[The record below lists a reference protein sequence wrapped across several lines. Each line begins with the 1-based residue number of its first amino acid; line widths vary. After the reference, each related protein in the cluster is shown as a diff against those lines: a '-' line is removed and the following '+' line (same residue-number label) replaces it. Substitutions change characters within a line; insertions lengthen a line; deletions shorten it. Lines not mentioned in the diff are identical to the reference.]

1 MNFSSVLVVAV
12 IAMIAVP
19 AGFVAYTEF
28 FDDGAVETTWS
39 IEPTQDLVYNG
50 SPQSLVKATLTEG
63 TVYYSLDGTNYATSV
78 PTKTDAGQYTVW
90 CKVEKDGSTIG
101 EKKVTVTIQP
111 APVTVKVNDY
121 QKYHGESDPSFA
133 ATISGTIGSD
143 TVSYTIARDQ
153 GEDCGGYVIRAS
165 GNEIQ
170 GNYKLTFENGYLV
183 IFNEIVTVTPNDASK
198 TYGSADPVF
207 TATVEG
213 GIDIKYTLVRESG
226 ELPGTYKIHATG
238 ERAQGNYLVEFGT
251 GIFTI
256 KEVPGSTPSVPDN
269 PTDTSTTEAVQG
281 LIYNG
286 SPQALVKST
295 FTNETITYSLD
306 GKNYSSTVPTGTDAG
321 KYTVWYKVTKN
332 SKTLTEKSITAYI
345 EPKAITVKANDCS
358 KQFGSSDPTF
368 TATVSGTLGSDKVKY
383 TLSRDQG
390 EELGKYTI
398 SITANEVQGNYRLML
413 LTGTLSIYKIVKVT
427 PNDASKQFGTSDPV
441 FTATVDGDANVSY
454 TLTRDAGEELGAY
467 KIHANGERNQGNYV
481 VEFDSGIFSI
491 MATSASW
498 ATEPTAQSYDFDGW
512 EKELIT
518 PGTVAEGIAYYR
530 LSTGNYST
538 EIPTATEPGIYKIFC
553 KVSGGGSVADSTE
566 IVLTAEIREYVWDGV
581 ETKEPRI
588 VDGKYM
594 IHLASELAWVAQN
607 NYTNGG
613 FDGKTF
619 EIGHDIDL
627 RSYEWTPIGS
637 VSSPTT
643 GPFKGTVKGNGH
655 EIENL
660 TIHSDSDYV
669 GLFGYMSGGHI
680 ENLAVNLV
688 SISGSQ
694 HVGAI
699 AGFLDSTAEGLK
711 VTHVDLDGNRYVG
724 AIAGYQTEK
733 ISDSEVS
740 YANILCSRVTISTPY
755 ALSDMGNDVGGI
767 SGMCNSD
774 IEGCTVSHLTINGY
788 RNVGGIAGNIQE
800 NTVTVKV
807 SDCNLS
813 RATIIADLNGGNAGI
828 LVGRASD
835 STLMLNNSNPD
846 TSIIYITTPSEQGG
860 EESGQDPITTPPN
873 YLSGVYDK
881 IVAEGGNLTIYKD
894 SVATVLEDMHQLILD
909 GVTINAGENTPAIE
923 INNGAWLTIVI
934 KNNVYLKGGIDA
946 DAIRVYEGGEII
958 ITGSG
963 TLTAIGNNGFEYA
976 DKNGYR
982 NESPDIDDNT
992 YYTKKGGSGIGYAY
1006 CSDDPAKKDN
1016 PIKNTGS
1023 IKISNLSRL
1032 YAYGYGQLAYGIGGD
1047 NAEVIITNS
1056 TVIEAR
1062 GGFPGT
1068 EFLNGANGNA
1078 EPEGS
1083 PAIGGRKVTIDST
1096 TINSAIGGSK
1106 AAGIGARYWQD
1117 VAIVITN
1124 SSLINVVGGNGSAGI
1139 GGGHPLHIEGHP
1151 ETRTYVSILIENSD
1165 VTVTGGYYGA
1175 GIGSGYDR
1183 YCGGR
1188 GEMDLSIVIS
1198 SYSNITAEGG
1208 EYAADI
1214 GTGFHSSILKGSI
1227 DSTVKVHVTEGT
1239 VPKTSSGY
1247 SYTAQSIGYGV
1258 VDSAREGASLMNGSE
1273 PVTPSFTVSGVPITN
1288 PFDPERLDAVK
1299 AAYPA

>member
-1 MNFSSVLVVAV
+1 MNFNSALIVAVVAV
-12 IAMIAVP
+12 ALAVP
-19 AGFVAYTEF
+19 TGFVAYSAF
-28 FDDGAVETTWS
+28 FDDGEVNTDWS
-39 IEPTQDLVYNG
+39 IEPTSDLTYNG
-50 SPQSLVKATLTEG
+50 SLQPLVKSTIDEG
-63 TVYYSLDGTNYATSV
+63 TIYYSLDGTNYSTSI
-78 PTKTDAGQYTVW
+78 PAKTDAGQYNVW
-90 CKVEKDGSTIG
+90 CKVEKDGDTVG
-101 EKKVTVTIQP
+101 EKKLTVNIQP
-111 APVTVKVNDY
+111 ASVTVKVNDC
-121 QKYHGESDPSFA
+121 QKYHGEADPEFTATVSGTLGSDKVQY
-133 ATISGTIGSD
+133 TIS
-143 TVSYTIARDQ
+143 RDQ

-165 GNEIQ
+165 GAELQ

-183 IFNEIVTVTPNDASK
+183 IFNEIVKVTPNDASK

-213 GIDIKYTLVRESG
+213 GVDIKYTLVRDSG
-226 ELPGTYKIHATG
+226 EQPGTYKIHATG
-238 ERAQGNYLVEFGT
+238 DRAQGNYLVEFGI

-256 KEVPGSTPSVPDN
+256 KDTSGPTPPAPVN
-269 PTDTSTTEAVQG
+269 PTDNSTTEAVQG

-295 FTNETITYSLD
+295 FTDETITYSLD
-306 GKNYSSTVPTGTDAG
+306 GKNYSSSIPTGTDAG

-345 EPKAITVKANDCS
+345 DPKAVTVKANDVS

-454 TLTRDAGEELGAY
+454 TLTRDAGEELGSY

-530 LSTGNYST
+530 LSTENYST

-566 IVLTAEIREYVWDGV
+566 IVLISEIREYLWDGA
-581 ETKEPRI
+581 ETKEPRT
-588 VDGKYM
+588 VDGKYI
-594 IHLASELAWVAQN
+594 IHLASELAWIAQN
-607 NYTNGG
+607 NFANGG

-627 RSYEWTPIGS
+627 RSHEWTPIGS

-643 GPFKGTVKGNGH
+643 YPFKGTVKGNNH
-655 EIENL
+655 VIENL
-660 TIHSDSDYV
+660 VIHSGSDYV
-669 GLFGYMSGGHI
+669 GLFGYISGGHI
-680 ENLAVNLV
+680 ENLAVNNV

-699 AGFLDSTAEGLK
+699 AGFLNSTAEGLK

-724 AIAGYQTEK
+724 AIAGYQTKK

-740 YANILCSRVTISTPY
+740 YANILCSRISISTPY
-755 ALSDMGNDVGGI
+755 SLSDMGNDVGGI

-774 IEGCTVSHLTINGY
+774 VENCTISHLTINGY

-800 NTVTVKV
+800 NTATVKV
-807 SDCNLS
+807 SDCSLS

-828 LVGRASD
+828 LVGRVSD
-835 STLMLNNSNPD
+835 STVMLNNTNSD
-846 TSIIYITTPSEQGG
+846 TSLIYITAPAEQGG
-860 EESGQDPITTPPN
+860 EETGEGPITTPPN

-881 IVAEGGNLTIYKD
+881 IVAEEGNVTIYKD
-894 SVATVLEDMHQLILD
+894 SVATVLEDMHQIILD
-909 GVTINAGENTPAIE
+909 GVTIDAADSTPAID
-923 INNGAWLTIVI
+923 IKPGAWLTIVV
-934 KNNVYLKGGIDA
+934 KNSVNLEGGKNA
-946 DAIRVYEGGEII
+946 DAIRVHEGGEVI
-958 ITGSG
+958 ITGGG
-963 TLTAIGNNGFEYA
+963 TLTVTGNDGCEYE
-976 DKNGYR
+976 DRNGYR
-982 NESPDIDDNT
+982 NAGMESYDGT
-992 YYTKKGGSGIGYAY
+992 GGSGIGYA
-1006 CSDDPAKKDN
+1006 SHNA
-1016 PIKNTGS
+1016 GS
-1023 IKISNLSRL
+1023 IKISNLAKL
-1032 YAYGYGQLAYGIGGD
+1032 YAYGYGDHAYGIGGD
-1047 NAEVIITNS
+1047 FSNVIISNS
-1056 TVIEAR
+1056 VVKEAR

-1068 EFLNGANGNA
+1068 EFLNGDNGNN

-1083 PAIGGRKVTIDST
+1083 PAIGGAKTVIDSST
-1096 TINSAIGGSK
+1096 VEYAVGGSK
-1106 AAGIGARYWQD
+1106 AAGIGARYWMD
-1117 VAIVITN
+1117 AEIIITN
-1124 SSLINVVGGNGSAGI
+1124 SSLLNIIGGNGSAGI
-1139 GGGHPLHIEGHP
+1139 GGSHP
-1151 ETRTYVSILIENSD
+1151 ERVNDPTILSIIIENSD
-1165 VTVTGGYYGA
+1165 VNATGGYYAA

-1183 YCGGR
+1183 KCGTEGW
-1188 GEMDLSIVIS
+1188 MDLTIIIS

-1208 EYAADI
+1208 KYAADI
-1214 GTGFHSSILKGSI
+1214 GTGFHSGILKGSI
-1227 DSTVKVHVTEGT
+1227 DSTVMVNVTEGT

-1288 PFDPERLDAVK
+1288 PFDPDRLDSVK